1 MKTNTLYD
9 KDLEISYEYIYD
21 EDGKVFWWNKT
32 LEEFTVLYDFTAEAG
47 DEWEIKVGESSII
60 MHVDAV
66 GEAEYNGNIFKS
78 LIVSDENNIF
88 GGTILC
94 SIGHLTSFF
103 PEKLL
108 KNKSDFDVNGI
119 RCFWN
124 GTDLI
129 YKEGDVDCDA
139 IYNEWHVGID
149 EIAENEFTIY
159 PNPTND
165 VLFVKTC
172 HGASLQSEY
181 RITNL
186 MGQTMLIGKITS
198 ENQQIDVSTL
208 PNGLYLLQIDD
219 KTMKFI
225 IEK

>member
-1 MKTNTLYD
+1 M
-9 KDLEISYEYIYD
+9 
-21 EDGKVFWWNKT
+21 FWWNKT

-88 GGTILC
+88 CGTILC

-108 KNKSDFDVNGI
+108 KNKSDFDV
-119 RCFWN
+119 
-124 GTDLI
+124 
-129 YKEGDVDCDA
+129 
-139 IYNEWHVGID
+139 
-149 EIAENEFTIY
+149 Y

-165 VLFVKTC
+165 VLFVETC

-186 MGQTMLIGKITS
+186 MGQTMLIGEITS
-198 ENQQIDVSTL
+198 ETQQIDISTL